1 MAMNGFKASWR
12 RIVALMLK
20 EFLAL
25 LKDKKSRFV
34 LIGPPIIQ
42 LFVFGYA
49 ATFDLHHVPYAVF
62 NEDGGA
68 VSRELVA
75 RFASTE
81 TFDRVAVIHRQ
92 GQIRPLIDD
101 QRARFVLHIGPAFSR
116 DLVLGRPAPVQLIV
130 DGRNS
135 NSALITLNYAA
146 SIVQRFNTALAARLG
161 AVGPPA
167 HLEVRAWF
175 NPNLLSQWFL
185 VPGIAGLITMIV
197 TLLVIA
203 LTVARER
210 EQGTFDQLLVTPL
223 RPFEILLGK
232 ALPGFVIGT
241 AEASL
246 IILVAVFWFDVPL
259 LGSLFTLYT
268 GLALFLLSAVGIGL
282 MISSLSVTQQQGFL
296 GAFLFM
302 VPAVLLSGFATPIEN
317 MPPVVQALTYLD
329 PIRYFMVI
337 LRGVFLEGTPFA
349 LLIPQF
355 WPLALIGGVCMALA
369 AWLFR
374 HRMY

>member
-1 MAMNGFKASWR
+1 MKESWR
-12 RIVALMLK
+12 RIFALMIK

-42 LFVFGYA
+42 LVVFGYA
-49 ATFDLHHVPYAVF
+49 ATFDLHHVPYAVY

-68 VSRELVA
+68 ASRDLVA
-75 RFASTE
+75 RFAGSQA
-81 TFDRVAVIHRQ
+81 FDRVAVLHHA
-92 GQIRPLIDD
+92 GQVRPLIDD
-101 QRARFVLHIGPAFSR
+101 QQARLVVHIGPEFSR
-116 DLVLGRPAPVQLIV
+116 DLALGQPAPVQLIV

-135 NSALITLNYAA
+135 NSALIVLNYA
-146 SIVQRFNTALAARLG
+146 SNIVQRFNAERMRLAGLPG
-161 AVGPPA
+161 APV

-175 NPNLLSQWFL
+175 NPNLQSRWFL
-185 VPGIAGLITMIV
+185 IPGIAGLITMIV

-241 AEASL
+241 LEATL
-246 IILVAVFWFDVPL
+246 IIVLAVFWFDIPL
-259 LGSLFTLYT
+259 LGSIFTLYT
-268 GLALFLLSAVGIGL
+268 GLALFLLSAIGVGL
-282 MISSLSVTQQQGFL
+282 MISSMAVTQQQGFL

-317 MPPVVQALTYLD
+317 MPPVVQYITLID

-337 LRGVFLEGTPFA
+337 LRGVFLEGTPFT

-355 WPLALIGGVCMALA
+355 WPLALIGMVCLLLA
-369 AWLFR
+369 SWLFR
-374 HRMY
+374 HRLY